1 VTHTVPQQPPQSQG
15 NSAPFA
21 WEGVGMGGSTLAL
34 DNILSAAHFF
44 AGKWTPE
51 LKRNQS
57 RDVLRH
63 LLCRMYG
70 VSKGNPF
77 HATLR
82 TSQTSIAATAE
93 LSREWTCTLIGRL
106 CEAGWLS
113 YYVPRLP
120 DGHFEIGVFRPGK
133 KLKRLLCLLAGY
145 RRKPK
150 PSSRVNGCSQ
160 LEPLSSKERENV
172 LSSLRKLRQ
181 DLSRRIAS
189 G

>member
-1 VTHTVPQQPPQSQG
+1 V
-15 NSAPFA
+15 
-21 WEGVGMGGSTLAL
+21 VGAVADALSL
-34 DNILSAAHFF
+34 DNILSATHFF
-44 AGKWTPE
+44 VGKWTPA

-82 TSQTSIAATAE
+82 TSQTSIAAATS
-93 LSREWTCTLIGRL
+93 LSREWSCTLLGRL
-106 CEAGWLS
+106 CDAGWLS
-113 YYVPRLP
+113 YYAPRLP

-133 KLKRLLCLLAGY
+133 KLKRLLCILLGY

-150 PSSRVNGCSQ
+150 PCSRVNDRPQ
-160 LEPLSSKERENV
+160 FLPLSQKERENV
-172 LSSLRKLRQ
+172 LSSLKKLREDLGRKL
-181 DLSRRIAS
+181 SN
-189 G
+189 GG

>member
-1 VTHTVPQQPPQSQG
+1 
-15 NSAPFA
+15 
-21 WEGVGMGGSTLAL
+21 MGSGALAL
-34 DNILSAAHFF
+34 DNILSATHFF
-44 AGKWTPE
+44 VGKWTPA

-57 RDVLRH
+57 RDILRH

-106 CEAGWLS
+106 CGAGWLS
-113 YYVPRLP
+113 YYAPRLP
-120 DGHFEIGVFRPGK
+120 DGHYDIGVFRPGK
-133 KLKRLLCLLAGY
+133 KLKRLLCMLAGY
-145 RRKPK
+145 RRRPR
-150 PSSRVNGCSQ
+150 PVARVNGRSQ
-160 LEPLSSKERENV
+160 LEPLSDNERENV
-172 LSSLRKLRQ
+172 LSSLRKLQ
-181 DLSRRIAS
+181 EDLSRRIAS